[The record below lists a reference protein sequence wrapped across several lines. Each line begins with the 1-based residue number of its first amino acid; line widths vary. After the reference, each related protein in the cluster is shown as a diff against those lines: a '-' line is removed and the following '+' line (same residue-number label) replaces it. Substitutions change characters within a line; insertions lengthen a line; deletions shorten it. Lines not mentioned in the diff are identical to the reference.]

1 MSTLPETMTAVLP
14 GEVSGARVAHV
25 TTLPVPVPVP
35 GSGEVLIKVAAAGVN
50 RGDLAQVAGMYPP
63 PPGAPQTLGLEVS
76 GTIVDGGPNSSRWSV
91 GDEVCAL
98 VAGGGYAEY
107 CIAHEGSVLPVPRGV
122 SLIDAA
128 ALAEVYMTV
137 WTNVVDRARLK
148 AGETLLVHGGSSGI
162 GTAAIQL
169 FAARGNRVFT
179 TAGSAEKCAACMKL
193 GAALAVNYREEDFVA
208 AVRQATDGAGV
219 DVILDM
225 VGGDYIQKN
234 ISLLKVEGRLVNIA
248 FQHGSQADLNLMILM
263 LKRLTITGSTLRAR
277 ANTEKAEIAR
287 AIEREV
293 WPLIEAGRIKP
304 IVDSVMPLSKA
315 AEAHARMAGSSHIG
329 KILLTP

>member
-1 MSTLPETMTAVLP
+1 VLTLPQTMAAVVSTEKS
-14 GEVSGARVAHV
+14 GERLANLVD
-25 TTLPVPVPVP
+25 LPVPKP
-35 GSGEVLIKVAAAGVN
+35 GPGEVLIKVAAAGVN

-76 GTIVDGGPNSSRWSV
+76 GTIVSSGANVERWDL

-107 CIAHEGSVLPVPRGV
+107 CVAHEGSVLPKPPRV
-122 SLIDAA
+122 SLVDAA
-128 ALAEVYMTV
+128 ALPEVYMTV

-148 AGETLLVHGGSSGI
+148 EGETLLVHGGSSGI

-169 FAARGNRVFT
+169 FAARGHRVFT
-179 TAGSAEKCAACMKL
+179 TAGSAAKCAACVDL
-193 GAALAVNYREEDFVA
+193 GAARAINYREEDFVEV
-208 AVRQATDGAGV
+208 VRQETGGAGV

-225 VGGDYIQKN
+225 VGGDYIAKN
-234 ISLLKVEGRLVNIA
+234 VGLLKLEGRLVNIA
-248 FQHGSQADLNLMILM
+248 FQQGSQANLNLMLVM

-277 ANTEKAEIAR
+277 ANAEKAAIA
-287 AIEREV
+287 AAVEREV
-293 WPLIEAGRIKP
+293 WPLLVNGRIKP
-304 IVDSVMPLSKA
+304 IVDSVMPLAKA

>member
-1 MSTLPETMTAVLP
+1 MTKLPEMMSAVVAVEVSGTRAAQIVQIPVPTPGP
-14 GEVSGARVAHV
+14 GEVLV
-25 TTLPVPVPVP
+25 
-35 GSGEVLIKVAAAGVN
+35 KVAAAGVN

-76 GTIVDGGPNSSRWSV
+76 GTVVAGSANTSRWNA
-91 GDEVCAL
+91 GDQVCAL
-98 VAGGGYAEY
+98 VSGGGYAEY

-128 ALAEVYMTV
+128 ALPEVYMTV

-148 AGETLLVHGGSSGI
+148 PGETLLVHGGSSGI

-169 FAARGNRVFT
+169 FAARGHRVFT
-179 TAGSAEKCAACMKL
+179 TAGSAEKCVACVKL
-193 GAALAVNYREEDFVA
+193 GAARAINYREEDFVD
-208 AVRQATDGAGV
+208 AVRAETGGAGV

-225 VGGDYIQKN
+225 VGGDYIAKN
-234 ISLLKVEGRLVNIA
+234 ISLLKLEGRLVNIA
-248 FQHGSQADLNLMILM
+248 FQRGSQADLNLMLVM

-277 ANTEKAEIAR
+277 ANAEKAEIAQSV
-287 AIEREV
+287 EREV

-304 IVDSVMPLSKA
+304 IVDSVMPLSKV